1 MKIKFNKIV
10 IIILIVT
17 IVLMRM
23 FQPKPTDLKEYI
35 KIGGKKYELLS
46 KKVDTFY
53 IDTTTYIAPYVPK
66 PQPPII
72 IKVPI
77 EIPQN
82 VDTLA
87 ILKKYYAK
95 NIYKDTIKI
104 DSIGFA
110 YINDV
115 VSENKITSR
124 FAKFNYKIPV
134 ITNTSIAKEPPVN
147 KVFIGGELGIN
158 RINFLN
164 HFSVNTLLLT
174 KRDKMYGLKIGAM
187 NQQTEIVP
195 FVAGSI
201 YWKISL
207 RRKQ

>member
-1 MKIKFNKIV
+1 MKIKFNNIV

-23 FQPKPTDLKEYI
+23 FQPKTIDLKEYI

-46 KKVDTFY
+46 KKVDTVY
-53 IDTTTYIAPYVPK
+53 IDTTTYIAPYIPK

-72 IKVPI
+72 IEVPI
-77 EIPQN
+77 DVEI
-82 VDTLA
+82 DTLA
-87 ILKKYYAK
+87 ILKDYYVK

-104 DSIGFA
+104 DSIGYA

-115 VSENKITSR
+115 VSENKIMSR

-134 ITNTSIAKEPPVN
+134 INNTSFVKKSPVN
-147 KVFIGGELGIN
+147 KVFIGGELGFN
-158 RINFLN
+158 KTNFLN

-174 KRDKMYGLKIGAM
+174 KLDKVYGLQIGAM

-207 RRKQ
+207 RRKR